1 MVVCKAGRKMLTVA
15 ILAALASAPMQ
26 AALAQDAATQADET
40 TAEGDETTLSSIVV
54 TAQKRE
60 EQLQNVPISI
70 IVASAQLLQDT
81 GSRDIKELQLVVPGL
96 TVTSTSNE
104 ALTTARIRGIGTVG
118 DNTGLE
124 SSVGVVIDG
133 VYRPRNGVGFGDLG
147 ELERIEVLKG
157 PQGTVFGQEHHGRRD
172 QRGHRAAQ
180 HGHRVRRR
188 THRGQLRPVR
198 RQRDAEPVERG
209 ERGVPALRGGPRAR
223 RLPRRGERQRPA
235 HSDEDVTQDFYS
247 FRAQMLF
254 EPSESVDINF
264 AADFT
269 ERNEECCAGVT
280 LIRGPTAAIVDALAP
295 DSGVVAV
302 ADPFDRVAYSNRGTE
317 SEIDDSGL
325 SAEVNWITPWLN
337 EATLTSITAY
347 RDWQTINGAD
357 LDYSTADIW
366 YRNFGPDQA
375 SDGFRTWTQEFRFTG
390 STERFDWMGGLFY
403 ANEDLARNGQ
413 TLLGSGYEPYLSTA
427 LLGRIAGGFPPGTV
441 NTANAATF
449 FSQATGLPYGTGF
462 VGDAADDR
470 YDQNSKS
477 LAFFTNN
484 TWHATDALDLTLG
497 LRYTSEEKEV
507 DSRFRD
513 PNGALGCSAALAN
526 PARVGAALAARGVPV
541 GALGATVPTVI
552 GFMCLPWAN
561 PLFANRNTHQELDE
575 DEWSGTLKA
584 AYRWNDTVMTYL
596 SGARG
601 YKAGGFNLDRVQ
613 SSNGTT
619 SGGSGIL
626 PVTDTSFPGEFVDSY
641 ELGAKTTWL
650 DGNLLLNGALFWQDY
665 EDFQLNSFLGTTF
678 VVRSV
683 PEVTS
688 KGVDVD
694 LQWQT
699 GVDGL
704 LLQGGLTYADTQYG
718 PDALPDADLV
728 LLPDSRLNFAPL
740 WSGSA
745 AATYEVDVFDS
756 LVARFNIAAK
766 YASEYNTGSDLD
778 PQKLPGCVHGGQ
790 RAHRPRIARPQLDAG
805 TVGAEPDRR
814 GVHPGRLRCPAADRF
829 LERLPGRA
837 AHLRPD
843 PARVLLSPEHRPAA
857 ARRAAGALGA
867 RQAPATVAATACT
880 RDRGCPCPPPSGC
893 RLRHSVELAATR
905 MLAVPDSLRFSA
917 KRGGLPC
924 RSGFSHDQAALPSAI
939 WSR

>member
-1 MVVCKAGRKMLTVA
+1 MVVRKAGRKMLTVA
-15 ILAALASAPMQ
+15 ILTALASVPMQ
-26 AALAQDAATQADET
+26 AAMAQDAATQADET

-124 SSVGVVIDG
+124 SSVGIVIDG

-157 PQGTVFGQEHHGRRD
+157 PQGTVFGKNTTAGVINVVTVRPSMATEFGGELTVGNYGQFGASAMLNLSNEESAAFRLYAVGRERD
-172 QRGHRAAQ
+172 GF
-180 HGHRVRRR
+180 
-188 THRGQLRPVR
+188 L
-198 RQRDAEPVERG
+198 DVENG
-209 ERGVPALRGGPRAR
+209 NGPRT
-223 RLPRRGERQRPA
+223 
-235 HSDEDVTQDFYS
+235 SDEDVTQDFYS

-254 EPSESVDINF
+254 EPTESVDINF

-325 SAEVNWITPWLN
+325 SAELNWITPWLN

-366 YRNFGPDQA
+366 YRDFGPDQA

-413 TLLGSGYEPYLSTA
+413 TLLGSAYEPYLSTA
-427 LLGRIAGGFPPGTV
+427 LLGRVAGGFPPGTV

-449 FSQATGLPYGTGF
+449 FSQATGLPYGTSF
-462 VGDAADDR
+462 VGDASDDR

-507 DSRFRD
+507 DSRFRN
-513 PNGALGCSAALAN
+513 PNGALGCAAALAN
-526 PARVGAALAARGVPV
+526 PARVGGALAARGVPV

-619 SGGSGIL
+619 SGAAGIV

-688 KGVDVD
+688 RGVDVD

-699 GVDGL
+699 GLEGL
-704 LLQGGLTYADTQYG
+704 LVQGGLTYADTEYG
-718 PDALPDADLV
+718 DDALPDADLF
-728 LLPDSRLNFAPL
+728 LLPGSRLSFAPL

-778 PQKLPGCVHGGQ
+778 PQKLQDAYTVVN
-790 RAHRPRIARPQLDAG
+790 ARIG
-805 TVGAEPDRR
+805 
-814 GVHPGRLRCPAADRF
+814 
-829 LERLPGRA
+829 
-837 AHLRPD
+837 
-843 PARVLLSPEHRPAA
+843 
-857 ARRAAGALGA
+857 LGS
-867 RQAPATVAATACT
+867 
-880 RDRGCPCPPPSGC
+880 RDRSWMLELWAQNLTDEEYIQVGFDAPLQTGSWNAF
-893 RLRHSVELAATR
+893 LAAPRTYG
-905 MLAVPDSLRFSA
+905 LTLRAF
-917 KRGGLPC
+917 
-924 RSGFSHDQAALPSAI
+924 F
-939 WSR
+939 

>member
-1 MVVCKAGRKMLTVA
+1 MVVRKAGRKMLTVA
-15 ILAALASAPMQ
+15 ILTALASVPMQ

-124 SSVGVVIDG
+124 SSVGIVIDG

-157 PQGTVFGQEHHGRRD
+157 PQGTVFGKNTTAGVINVVTVRPSMATEFGGELTVGNYGQFGASAMLNLSNEESAAFRLYAVGRERD
-172 QRGHRAAQ
+172 GF
-180 HGHRVRRR
+180 
-188 THRGQLRPVR
+188 L
-198 RQRDAEPVERG
+198 DVENG
-209 ERGVPALRGGPRAR
+209 NGPRT
-223 RLPRRGERQRPA
+223 
-235 HSDEDVTQDFYS
+235 SDEDVTQDFYS

-254 EPSESVDINF
+254 EPTESVDINF

-295 DSGVVAV
+295 DSGVAAV

-325 SAEVNWITPWLN
+325 SAELNWITPWLN

-366 YRNFGPDQA
+366 YRDFGPDQA
-375 SDGFRTWTQEFRFTG
+375 SDGFRTWTQELRFTG

-413 TLLGSGYEPYLSTA
+413 TLLGSAYEPYLSTA
-427 LLGRIAGGFPPGTV
+427 LLGRVAGGFPPGTV

-449 FSQATGLPYGTGF
+449 FAQATGLPYGTSF
-462 VGDAADDR
+462 VGDASDDR

-507 DSRFRD
+507 DSRFRN
-513 PNGALGCSAALAN
+513 PNGAAGCAAALAN
-526 PARVGAALAARGVPV
+526 PARVGDALAARGVPV

-619 SGGSGIL
+619 SGAAGIV

-683 PEVTS
+683 PEVRS
-688 KGVDVD
+688 RGVDVD

-699 GVDGL
+699 GLEGL
-704 LLQGGLTYADTQYG
+704 LVQGGLTYADTEYG
-718 PDALPDADLV
+718 DDALPDADLF
-728 LLPDSRLNFAPL
+728 LLPGSRLSFAPL

-778 PQKLPGCVHGGQ
+778 PQKLQDAYTVVN
-790 RAHRPRIARPQLDAG
+790 ARIG
-805 TVGAEPDRR
+805 
-814 GVHPGRLRCPAADRF
+814 
-829 LERLPGRA
+829 
-837 AHLRPD
+837 
-843 PARVLLSPEHRPAA
+843 
-857 ARRAAGALGA
+857 LGS
-867 RQAPATVAATACT
+867 
-880 RDRGCPCPPPSGC
+880 RDRSWMLELWAQNLTDEEYIQVGFDAPLQTGSWNAF
-893 RLRHSVELAATR
+893 LAAPRTYG
-905 MLAVPDSLRFSA
+905 LTLRAF
-917 KRGGLPC
+917 
-924 RSGFSHDQAALPSAI
+924 F
-939 WSR
+939 

>member
-1 MVVCKAGRKMLTVA
+1 MVVRKAGRKMLTVA
-15 ILAALASAPMQ
+15 ILTALASVPMQ
-26 AALAQDAATQADET
+26 AAMAQDAATQADET

-124 SSVGVVIDG
+124 SSVGIVIDG

-157 PQGTVFGQEHHGRRD
+157 PQGTVFGKNTTAGVINVVTVRPSMATEFGGELTVGNYGQFGASAMLNLSNEESAAFRLYAVGRERD
-172 QRGHRAAQ
+172 GF
-180 HGHRVRRR
+180 
-188 THRGQLRPVR
+188 L
-198 RQRDAEPVERG
+198 DVENG
-209 ERGVPALRGGPRAR
+209 NGPRT
-223 RLPRRGERQRPA
+223 
-235 HSDEDVTQDFYS
+235 SDEDVTQDFYS

-254 EPSESVDINF
+254 EPTESVDINF

-325 SAEVNWITPWLN
+325 SAELNWITPWLN

-366 YRNFGPDQA
+366 YRDFGPDQA
-375 SDGFRTWTQEFRFTG
+375 SDGFRTWTQELRFTG
-390 STERFDWMGGLFY
+390 STDRFDWMGGLFY

-413 TLLGSGYEPYLSTA
+413 TLLGSAYEPYLSTA
-427 LLGRIAGGFPPGTV
+427 LLGRVAGGFPPGTV

-449 FSQATGLPYGTGF
+449 FSQATGLPYGTSF

-507 DSRFRD
+507 DSRFRN
-513 PNGALGCSAALAN
+513 PNGALGCAAALAN
-526 PARVGAALAARGVPV
+526 PARVGGALAARGVPV

-619 SGGSGIL
+619 SGAAGIV

-683 PEVTS
+683 PEVRS
-688 KGVDVD
+688 RGVDVD

-699 GVDGL
+699 GLEGL
-704 LLQGGLTYADTQYG
+704 LVQGGLTYADTEYG
-718 PDALPDADLV
+718 DDALPDADLF
-728 LLPDSRLNFAPL
+728 LLPGSRLSFAPL

-778 PQKLPGCVHGGQ
+778 PQKLQDAYTVVN
-790 RAHRPRIARPQLDAG
+790 ARIG
-805 TVGAEPDRR
+805 
-814 GVHPGRLRCPAADRF
+814 
-829 LERLPGRA
+829 
-837 AHLRPD
+837 
-843 PARVLLSPEHRPAA
+843 
-857 ARRAAGALGA
+857 LGS
-867 RQAPATVAATACT
+867 
-880 RDRGCPCPPPSGC
+880 RDRSWMLELWAQNLTDEEYIQVGFDAPLQTGSWNAF
-893 RLRHSVELAATR
+893 LAAPRTYG
-905 MLAVPDSLRFSA
+905 LTLRAF
-917 KRGGLPC
+917 
-924 RSGFSHDQAALPSAI
+924 F
-939 WSR
+939 

>member
-1 MVVCKAGRKMLTVA
+1 MVVRKAGRKMLTVA
-15 ILAALASAPMQ
+15 ILTALASVPMQ

-124 SSVGVVIDG
+124 SSVGIVIDG

-157 PQGTVFGQEHHGRRD
+157 PQGTVFGKNTTAGVINVVTVRPSMATEFGGELTVGNYGQFGASAMLNLSNEESAAFRLYAVGRERD
-172 QRGHRAAQ
+172 GF
-180 HGHRVRRR
+180 
-188 THRGQLRPVR
+188 L
-198 RQRDAEPVERG
+198 DVENG
-209 ERGVPALRGGPRAR
+209 NGPRT
-223 RLPRRGERQRPA
+223 
-235 HSDEDVTQDFYS
+235 SDEDVTQDFYS

-254 EPSESVDINF
+254 EPTESVDINF

-325 SAEVNWITPWLN
+325 SAELNWITPWLN

-366 YRNFGPDQA
+366 YRDFGPDQA

-413 TLLGSGYEPYLSTA
+413 TLLGSAYEPYLSTA
-427 LLGRIAGGFPPGTV
+427 LLGRVAGGFPPGTV

-449 FSQATGLPYGTGF
+449 FSQATGLPYGTSF
-462 VGDAADDR
+462 VGDASDDR

-507 DSRFRD
+507 DSRFRN
-513 PNGALGCSAALAN
+513 PNGALGCAAALAN
-526 PARVGAALAARGVPV
+526 PARVGGALAARGVPV

-619 SGGSGIL
+619 SGAAGIV

-688 KGVDVD
+688 RGVDVD

-699 GVDGL
+699 GLEGL
-704 LLQGGLTYADTQYG
+704 LVQGGLTYADTEYG
-718 PDALPDADLV
+718 DDALPDADLF
-728 LLPDSRLNFAPL
+728 LLPGSRLSFAPL

-778 PQKLPGCVHGGQ
+778 PQKLQDAYTVVN
-790 RAHRPRIARPQLDAG
+790 ARIG
-805 TVGAEPDRR
+805 
-814 GVHPGRLRCPAADRF
+814 
-829 LERLPGRA
+829 
-837 AHLRPD
+837 
-843 PARVLLSPEHRPAA
+843 
-857 ARRAAGALGA
+857 LGS
-867 RQAPATVAATACT
+867 
-880 RDRGCPCPPPSGC
+880 RDRSWMLELWAQNLTDEEYIQVGFDAPLQTGSWNAF
-893 RLRHSVELAATR
+893 LAAPRTYG
-905 MLAVPDSLRFSA
+905 LTLRAF
-917 KRGGLPC
+917 
-924 RSGFSHDQAALPSAI
+924 F
-939 WSR
+939 

>member
-1 MVVCKAGRKMLTVA
+1 MVVRKAGRKMLTVA
-15 ILAALASAPMQ
+15 ILTALASVPMQ
-26 AALAQDAATQADET
+26 AAMAQDAATQADET

-124 SSVGVVIDG
+124 SSVGIVIDG

-157 PQGTVFGQEHHGRRD
+157 PQGTVFGKNTTAGVINVVTVRPSMATEFGGELTVGNYGQFGASAMLNLSNEESAAFRLYAVGRERD
-172 QRGHRAAQ
+172 GF
-180 HGHRVRRR
+180 
-188 THRGQLRPVR
+188 L
-198 RQRDAEPVERG
+198 DVENG
-209 ERGVPALRGGPRAR
+209 NGPRT
-223 RLPRRGERQRPA
+223 
-235 HSDEDVTQDFYS
+235 SDEDVTQDFYS

-254 EPSESVDINF
+254 EPTESVDINF

-325 SAEVNWITPWLN
+325 SAELNWITPWLN

-366 YRNFGPDQA
+366 YRDFGPDQA

-413 TLLGSGYEPYLSTA
+413 TLLGSAYEPYLSTA
-427 LLGRIAGGFPPGTV
+427 LLGRVAGGFPPGTV

-449 FSQATGLPYGTGF
+449 FSQATGLPYGTSF
-462 VGDAADDR
+462 VGDASDDR

-507 DSRFRD
+507 DSRFRN
-513 PNGALGCSAALAN
+513 PNGALGCAAALAN
-526 PARVGAALAARGVPV
+526 PARVGGALAARGVPV

-619 SGGSGIL
+619 SGAAGIV

-683 PEVTS
+683 PEVRS
-688 KGVDVD
+688 RGVDVD

-699 GVDGL
+699 GLEGL
-704 LLQGGLTYADTQYG
+704 LVQGGLTYADTEYG
-718 PDALPDADLV
+718 DDALPDADLF
-728 LLPDSRLNFAPL
+728 LLPGSRLSFAPL

-778 PQKLPGCVHGGQ
+778 PQKLQDAYTVVN
-790 RAHRPRIARPQLDAG
+790 ARIG
-805 TVGAEPDRR
+805 
-814 GVHPGRLRCPAADRF
+814 
-829 LERLPGRA
+829 
-837 AHLRPD
+837 
-843 PARVLLSPEHRPAA
+843 
-857 ARRAAGALGA
+857 LGS
-867 RQAPATVAATACT
+867 
-880 RDRGCPCPPPSGC
+880 RDRSWMLELWAQNLTDEEYIQVGFDAPLQTGSWNAF
-893 RLRHSVELAATR
+893 LAAPRTYG
-905 MLAVPDSLRFSA
+905 LTLRAF
-917 KRGGLPC
+917 
-924 RSGFSHDQAALPSAI
+924 F
-939 WSR
+939 

>member
-1 MVVCKAGRKMLTVA
+1 MVVRKAGRKMLTVA
-15 ILAALASAPMQ
+15 ILTALASVPMQ

-124 SSVGVVIDG
+124 SSVGIVIDG

-157 PQGTVFGQEHHGRRD
+157 PQGTVFGKNTTAGVINVVTVRPSMATEFGGELTVGNYGQFGASAMLNLSNEESAAFRLYAVGRERD
-172 QRGHRAAQ
+172 GF
-180 HGHRVRRR
+180 
-188 THRGQLRPVR
+188 L
-198 RQRDAEPVERG
+198 DVENG
-209 ERGVPALRGGPRAR
+209 NGPRT
-223 RLPRRGERQRPA
+223 
-235 HSDEDVTQDFYS
+235 SDEDVTQDFYS

-254 EPSESVDINF
+254 EPTESVDINF

-295 DSGVVAV
+295 DSGVAAV

-325 SAEVNWITPWLN
+325 SAELNWITPWLN

-366 YRNFGPDQA
+366 YRDFGPDQA
-375 SDGFRTWTQEFRFTG
+375 SDGFRTWTQELRFTG

-413 TLLGSGYEPYLSTA
+413 TLLGSAYEPYLSTA
-427 LLGRIAGGFPPGTV
+427 LLGRVAGGFPPGTV

-449 FSQATGLPYGTGF
+449 FSQATGLPYGTSF
-462 VGDAADDR
+462 VGDASDDR

-507 DSRFRD
+507 DSRFRN
-513 PNGALGCSAALAN
+513 PNGALGCAAALAN
-526 PARVGAALAARGVPV
+526 PARVGGALAARGVPV

-619 SGGSGIL
+619 SGAAGIV

-683 PEVTS
+683 PEVRS
-688 KGVDVD
+688 RGVDVD

-699 GVDGL
+699 GLEGL
-704 LLQGGLTYADTQYG
+704 LVQGGLTYADTEYG
-718 PDALPDADLV
+718 DDALPDADLF
-728 LLPDSRLNFAPL
+728 LLPGSRLSFAPL

-778 PQKLPGCVHGGQ
+778 PQKLQDAYTVVN
-790 RAHRPRIARPQLDAG
+790 ARIG
-805 TVGAEPDRR
+805 
-814 GVHPGRLRCPAADRF
+814 
-829 LERLPGRA
+829 
-837 AHLRPD
+837 
-843 PARVLLSPEHRPAA
+843 
-857 ARRAAGALGA
+857 LGS
-867 RQAPATVAATACT
+867 
-880 RDRGCPCPPPSGC
+880 RDRSWMLELWAQNLTDEEYIQVGFDAPLQTGSWNAF
-893 RLRHSVELAATR
+893 LAAPRTYG
-905 MLAVPDSLRFSA
+905 LTLRAF
-917 KRGGLPC
+917 
-924 RSGFSHDQAALPSAI
+924 F
-939 WSR
+939 

>member
-1 MVVCKAGRKMLTVA
+1 MVVRKAGRKMLTVA
-15 ILAALASAPMQ
+15 ILTALASVPMQ
-26 AALAQDAATQADET
+26 AAMAQDAATQADET

-124 SSVGVVIDG
+124 SSVGIVIDG

-157 PQGTVFGQEHHGRRD
+157 PQGTVFGKNTTAGVINVVTVRPSMATEFGGELTVGNYGQFGASAMLNLSNEESAAFRLYAVGRERD
-172 QRGHRAAQ
+172 GF
-180 HGHRVRRR
+180 
-188 THRGQLRPVR
+188 L
-198 RQRDAEPVERG
+198 DVENG
-209 ERGVPALRGGPRAR
+209 NGPRT
-223 RLPRRGERQRPA
+223 
-235 HSDEDVTQDFYS
+235 SDEDVTQDFYS

-254 EPSESVDINF
+254 EPTESVDINF

-295 DSGVVAV
+295 DSGVAAV

-325 SAEVNWITPWLN
+325 SAELNWITPWLN

-366 YRNFGPDQA
+366 YRDFGPDQA

-413 TLLGSGYEPYLSTA
+413 TLLGSAYEPYLSTA
-427 LLGRIAGGFPPGTV
+427 LLGRVAGGFPPGTV

-449 FSQATGLPYGTGF
+449 FSQATGLPYGTSF

-507 DSRFRD
+507 DSRFRN
-513 PNGALGCSAALAN
+513 PNGALGCAAALAN
-526 PARVGAALAARGVPV
+526 PARVGGALAARGVPV

-619 SGGSGIL
+619 SGAAGIV

-683 PEVTS
+683 PEVRS
-688 KGVDVD
+688 RGVDVD

-699 GVDGL
+699 GLEGL
-704 LLQGGLTYADTQYG
+704 LVQGGLTYADTEYG
-718 PDALPDADLV
+718 DDALPDADLF
-728 LLPDSRLNFAPL
+728 LLPGSRLSFAPL

-778 PQKLPGCVHGGQ
+778 PQKLQDAYTVVN
-790 RAHRPRIARPQLDAG
+790 ARIG
-805 TVGAEPDRR
+805 
-814 GVHPGRLRCPAADRF
+814 
-829 LERLPGRA
+829 
-837 AHLRPD
+837 
-843 PARVLLSPEHRPAA
+843 
-857 ARRAAGALGA
+857 LGS
-867 RQAPATVAATACT
+867 
-880 RDRGCPCPPPSGC
+880 RDRSWMLELWAQNLTDEEYIQVGFDAPLQTGSWNAF
-893 RLRHSVELAATR
+893 LAAPRTYG
-905 MLAVPDSLRFSA
+905 LTLRAF
-917 KRGGLPC
+917 
-924 RSGFSHDQAALPSAI
+924 F
-939 WSR
+939 

>member
-1 MVVCKAGRKMLTVA
+1 MVVRKAGRKMLTVA
-15 ILAALASAPMQ
+15 ILTALASVPMQ

-124 SSVGVVIDG
+124 SSVGIVIDG

-157 PQGTVFGQEHHGRRD
+157 PQGTVFGKNTTAGVINVVTVRPSMATEFGGELTVGNYGQFGASAMLNLSNEESAAFRLYAVGRERD
-172 QRGHRAAQ
+172 GF
-180 HGHRVRRR
+180 
-188 THRGQLRPVR
+188 L
-198 RQRDAEPVERG
+198 DVENG
-209 ERGVPALRGGPRAR
+209 NGPRT
-223 RLPRRGERQRPA
+223 
-235 HSDEDVTQDFYS
+235 SDEDVTQDFYS

-254 EPSESVDINF
+254 EPTESVDINF

-295 DSGVVAV
+295 DSGVAAV

-325 SAEVNWITPWLN
+325 SAELNWITPWLN

-366 YRNFGPDQA
+366 YRDFGPDQA

-413 TLLGSGYEPYLSTA
+413 TLLGSAYEPYLSTA
-427 LLGRIAGGFPPGTV
+427 LLGRVAGGFPPGTV

-449 FSQATGLPYGTGF
+449 FSQATGLPYGTSF
-462 VGDAADDR
+462 VGDASDDR

-507 DSRFRD
+507 DSRFRN
-513 PNGALGCSAALAN
+513 PNGALGCAAALAN
-526 PARVGAALAARGVPV
+526 PARVGGALAARGVPV

-619 SGGSGIL
+619 SGAAGIV

-683 PEVTS
+683 PEVRS
-688 KGVDVD
+688 RGVDVD

-699 GVDGL
+699 GLEGL
-704 LLQGGLTYADTQYG
+704 LVQGGLTYADTEYG
-718 PDALPDADLV
+718 DDALPDADLF
-728 LLPDSRLNFAPL
+728 LLPGSRLSFAPL

-778 PQKLPGCVHGGQ
+778 PQKLQDAYTVVN
-790 RAHRPRIARPQLDAG
+790 ARIG
-805 TVGAEPDRR
+805 
-814 GVHPGRLRCPAADRF
+814 
-829 LERLPGRA
+829 
-837 AHLRPD
+837 
-843 PARVLLSPEHRPAA
+843 
-857 ARRAAGALGA
+857 LGS
-867 RQAPATVAATACT
+867 
-880 RDRGCPCPPPSGC
+880 RDRSWMLELWAQNLTDEEYIQVGFDAPLQTGSWNAF
-893 RLRHSVELAATR
+893 LAAPRTYG
-905 MLAVPDSLRFSA
+905 LTLRAF
-917 KRGGLPC
+917 
-924 RSGFSHDQAALPSAI
+924 F
-939 WSR
+939 

>member
-1 MVVCKAGRKMLTVA
+1 MVVRKAGRKMLTVA
-15 ILAALASAPMQ
+15 ILTALASVPMQ

-124 SSVGVVIDG
+124 SSVGIVIDG

-157 PQGTVFGQEHHGRRD
+157 PQGTVFGKNTTAGVINVVTVRPSMATEFGGELTVGNYGQFGASAMLNLSNEESAAFRLYAVGRERD
-172 QRGHRAAQ
+172 GF
-180 HGHRVRRR
+180 
-188 THRGQLRPVR
+188 L
-198 RQRDAEPVERG
+198 DVENG
-209 ERGVPALRGGPRAR
+209 NGPRT
-223 RLPRRGERQRPA
+223 
-235 HSDEDVTQDFYS
+235 SDEDVTQDFYS

-254 EPSESVDINF
+254 EPTESVDINF

-295 DSGVVAV
+295 DSGVAAV

-325 SAEVNWITPWLN
+325 SAELNWITPWLN

-366 YRNFGPDQA
+366 YRDFGPDQA

-413 TLLGSGYEPYLSTA
+413 TLLGSAYEPYLSTA
-427 LLGRIAGGFPPGTV
+427 LLGRVAGGFPPGTV

-449 FSQATGLPYGTGF
+449 FSQATGLPYGTSF
-462 VGDAADDR
+462 VGDASDDR

-507 DSRFRD
+507 DSRFRN
-513 PNGALGCSAALAN
+513 PNGAAGCAAALAN
-526 PARVGAALAARGVPV
+526 PARVGDALAARGVPV

-619 SGGSGIL
+619 SGAAGIV

-688 KGVDVD
+688 RGVDVD

-699 GVDGL
+699 GLEGL
-704 LLQGGLTYADTQYG
+704 LVQGGLTYADTEYG
-718 PDALPDADLV
+718 DDALPDADLF
-728 LLPDSRLNFAPL
+728 LLPGSRLSFAPL

-778 PQKLPGCVHGGQ
+778 PQKLQDAYTVVN
-790 RAHRPRIARPQLDAG
+790 ARIG
-805 TVGAEPDRR
+805 
-814 GVHPGRLRCPAADRF
+814 
-829 LERLPGRA
+829 
-837 AHLRPD
+837 
-843 PARVLLSPEHRPAA
+843 
-857 ARRAAGALGA
+857 LGS
-867 RQAPATVAATACT
+867 
-880 RDRGCPCPPPSGC
+880 RDRSWMLELWAQNLTDEEYIQVGFDAPLQTGSWNAF
-893 RLRHSVELAATR
+893 LAAPRTYG
-905 MLAVPDSLRFSA
+905 LTLRAF
-917 KRGGLPC
+917 
-924 RSGFSHDQAALPSAI
+924 F
-939 WSR
+939 

>member
-1 MVVCKAGRKMLTVA
+1 MLTVA
-15 ILAALASAPMQ
+15 ILTALASVPMQ

-124 SSVGVVIDG
+124 SSVGIVIDG

-157 PQGTVFGQEHHGRRD
+157 PQGTVFGKNTTAGVINVVTVRPSMATEFGGELTVGNYGQFGASAMLNLSNEESAAFRLYAVGRERD
-172 QRGHRAAQ
+172 GF
-180 HGHRVRRR
+180 
-188 THRGQLRPVR
+188 L
-198 RQRDAEPVERG
+198 DVENG
-209 ERGVPALRGGPRAR
+209 NGPRT
-223 RLPRRGERQRPA
+223 
-235 HSDEDVTQDFYS
+235 SDEDVTQDFYS

-254 EPSESVDINF
+254 EPTESVDINF

-295 DSGVVAV
+295 DSGVAAV

-325 SAEVNWITPWLN
+325 SAELNWITPWLN

-366 YRNFGPDQA
+366 YRDFGPDQA
-375 SDGFRTWTQEFRFTG
+375 SDGFRTWTQELRFTG

-413 TLLGSGYEPYLSTA
+413 TLLGSAYEPYLSTA
-427 LLGRIAGGFPPGTV
+427 LLGRVAGGFPPGTV

-449 FSQATGLPYGTGF
+449 FSQATGLPYGTSF
-462 VGDAADDR
+462 VGDASDDR

-507 DSRFRD
+507 DSRFRN
-513 PNGALGCSAALAN
+513 PNGALGCAAALAN
-526 PARVGAALAARGVPV
+526 PARVGGALAARGVPV

-619 SGGSGIL
+619 SGAAGIV

-683 PEVTS
+683 PEVRS
-688 KGVDVD
+688 RGVDVD

-699 GVDGL
+699 GLEGL
-704 LLQGGLTYADTQYG
+704 LVQGGLTYADTEYG
-718 PDALPDADLV
+718 DDALPDADLF
-728 LLPDSRLNFAPL
+728 LLPGSRLSFAPL

-778 PQKLPGCVHGGQ
+778 PQKLQDAYTVVN
-790 RAHRPRIARPQLDAG
+790 ARIG
-805 TVGAEPDRR
+805 
-814 GVHPGRLRCPAADRF
+814 
-829 LERLPGRA
+829 
-837 AHLRPD
+837 
-843 PARVLLSPEHRPAA
+843 
-857 ARRAAGALGA
+857 LGS
-867 RQAPATVAATACT
+867 
-880 RDRGCPCPPPSGC
+880 RDRSWMLELWAQNLTDEEYIQVGFDAPLQTGSWNAF
-893 RLRHSVELAATR
+893 LAAPRTYG
-905 MLAVPDSLRFSA
+905 LTLRAF
-917 KRGGLPC
+917 
-924 RSGFSHDQAALPSAI
+924 F
-939 WSR
+939 

>member
-1 MVVCKAGRKMLTVA
+1 MVVRKAGRKMLTVA
-15 ILAALASAPMQ
+15 ILTALASVPMQ

-124 SSVGVVIDG
+124 SSVGIVIDG

-157 PQGTVFGQEHHGRRD
+157 PQGTVFGKNTTAGVINVVTVRPSMATEFGGELTVGNYGQFGASAMLNLSNEESAAFRLYAVGRERD
-172 QRGHRAAQ
+172 GF
-180 HGHRVRRR
+180 
-188 THRGQLRPVR
+188 L
-198 RQRDAEPVERG
+198 DVENG
-209 ERGVPALRGGPRAR
+209 NGPRT
-223 RLPRRGERQRPA
+223 
-235 HSDEDVTQDFYS
+235 SDEDVTQDFYS

-254 EPSESVDINF
+254 EPTESVDINF

-325 SAEVNWITPWLN
+325 SAELNWITPWLN

-366 YRNFGPDQA
+366 YRDFGPDQA

-413 TLLGSGYEPYLSTA
+413 TLLGSAYEPYLSTA
-427 LLGRIAGGFPPGTV
+427 LLGRVAGGFPPGTV

-449 FSQATGLPYGTGF
+449 FSQATGLPYGTSF
-462 VGDAADDR
+462 VGDASDDR

-507 DSRFRD
+507 DSRFRN
-513 PNGALGCSAALAN
+513 PNGALGCAAALAN
-526 PARVGAALAARGVPV
+526 PARVGGALAARGVPV

-619 SGGSGIL
+619 SGAAGIV

-683 PEVTS
+683 PEVRS
-688 KGVDVD
+688 RGVDVD

-699 GVDGL
+699 GLEGL
-704 LLQGGLTYADTQYG
+704 LVQGGLTYADTEYG
-718 PDALPDADLV
+718 DDALPDADLF
-728 LLPDSRLNFAPL
+728 LLPGSRLSFAPL

-778 PQKLPGCVHGGQ
+778 PQKLQDAYTVVN
-790 RAHRPRIARPQLDAG
+790 ARIG
-805 TVGAEPDRR
+805 
-814 GVHPGRLRCPAADRF
+814 
-829 LERLPGRA
+829 
-837 AHLRPD
+837 
-843 PARVLLSPEHRPAA
+843 
-857 ARRAAGALGA
+857 LGS
-867 RQAPATVAATACT
+867 
-880 RDRGCPCPPPSGC
+880 RDRSWMLELWAQNLTDEEYIQVGFDAPLQTGSWNAF
-893 RLRHSVELAATR
+893 LAAPRTYG
-905 MLAVPDSLRFSA
+905 LTLRAF
-917 KRGGLPC
+917 
-924 RSGFSHDQAALPSAI
+924 F
-939 WSR
+939 

>member
-1 MVVCKAGRKMLTVA
+1 MRHVNEDITEFGGELTVGNYGQFG
-15 ILAALASAPMQ
+15 ASAM
-26 AALAQDAATQADET
+26 LN
-40 TAEGDETTLSSIVV
+40 L
-54 TAQKRE
+54 
-60 EQLQNVPISI
+60 
-70 IVASAQLLQDT
+70 
-81 GSRDIKELQLVVPGL
+81 
-96 TVTSTSNE
+96 SNE
-104 ALTTARIRGIGTVG
+104 ESAAFRLYAVG
-118 DNTGLE
+118 RE
-124 SSVGVVIDG
+124 RDG
-133 VYRPRNGVGFGDLG
+133 FLDVENGN
-147 ELERIEVLKG
+147 
-157 PQGTVFGQEHHGRRD
+157 
-172 QRGHRAAQ
+172 
-180 HGHRVRRR
+180 
-188 THRGQLRPVR
+188 
-198 RQRDAEPVERG
+198 
-209 ERGVPALRGGPRAR
+209 GPRT
-223 RLPRRGERQRPA
+223 
-235 HSDEDVTQDFYS
+235 SDEDVTQDFYS

-325 SAEVNWITPWLN
+325 SAEAQLDHAMV
-337 EATLTSITAY
+337 E
-347 RDWQTINGAD
+347 RGHAD
-357 LDYSTADIW
+357 LDHRLPRLADHQ
-366 YRNFGPDQA
+366 RRRPRLQHRRHLVSQLRPDQA
-375 SDGFRTWTQEFRFTG
+375 SDGFRTWTPRSSASPVPPSASTG
-390 STERFDWMGGLFY
+390 WAACSMRTRISRAMARPCSARAY
-403 ANEDLARNGQ
+403 VLA
-413 TLLGSGYEPYLSTA
+413 STA

-619 SGGSGIL
+619 SSGGSGIV

-650 DGNLLLNGALFWQDY
+650 DGNLLLNGALFGRTTRI
-665 EDFQLNSFLGTTF
+665 FQLNSFLGTTF

-688 KGVDVD
+688 RGVDVD

-699 GVDGL
+699 GVEGL
-704 LLQGGLTYADTQYG
+704 LVQGGLTYADTEYG
-718 PDALPDADLV
+718 PDALPDADLL
-728 LLPDSRLNFAPL
+728 LLPGSRLSFAPL

-778 PQKLPGCVHGGQ
+778 PQKLQDAYTVVN
-790 RAHRPRIARPQLDAG
+790 ARIG
-805 TVGAEPDRR
+805 
-814 GVHPGRLRCPAADRF
+814 
-829 LERLPGRA
+829 
-837 AHLRPD
+837 
-843 PARVLLSPEHRPAA
+843 
-857 ARRAAGALGA
+857 LGS
-867 RQAPATVAATACT
+867 
-880 RDRGCPCPPPSGC
+880 RDRSWMLELWAQNLTDEEYIQVGFDAPLQTGSWNAF
-893 RLRHSVELAATR
+893 LAAPRTYG
-905 MLAVPDSLRFSA
+905 LTLRAF
-917 KRGGLPC
+917 
-924 RSGFSHDQAALPSAI
+924 F
-939 WSR
+939 

>member
-1 MVVCKAGRKMLTVA
+1 MVVRKAGRKMLTVA
-15 ILAALASAPMQ
+15 ILTALASVPMQ
-26 AALAQDAATQADET
+26 AAMAQDAATQADET

-124 SSVGVVIDG
+124 SSVGIVIDG

-157 PQGTVFGQEHHGRRD
+157 PQGTVFGKNTTAGVINVVTVRPSMATEFGGELTVGNYGQFGASAMLNLSNEESAAFRLYAVGRERD
-172 QRGHRAAQ
+172 GF
-180 HGHRVRRR
+180 
-188 THRGQLRPVR
+188 L
-198 RQRDAEPVERG
+198 DVENG
-209 ERGVPALRGGPRAR
+209 NGPRT
-223 RLPRRGERQRPA
+223 
-235 HSDEDVTQDFYS
+235 SDEDVTQDFYS

-254 EPSESVDINF
+254 EPTESVDINF

-325 SAEVNWITPWLN
+325 SAELNWITPWLN

-366 YRNFGPDQA
+366 YRDFGPDQA
-375 SDGFRTWTQEFRFTG
+375 SDGFRTWTQELRFTG

-413 TLLGSGYEPYLSTA
+413 TLLGSAYEPYLSTA
-427 LLGRIAGGFPPGTV
+427 LLGRVAGGFPPGTV

-449 FSQATGLPYGTGF
+449 FSQATGLPYGTSF
-462 VGDAADDR
+462 VGDASDDR

-507 DSRFRD
+507 DSRFRN

-526 PARVGAALAARGVPV
+526 PARVGGALAARGVPV

-619 SGGSGIL
+619 SGAAGIV

-688 KGVDVD
+688 RGVDVD

-699 GVDGL
+699 GLEGL
-704 LLQGGLTYADTQYG
+704 LVQGGLTYADTEYG
-718 PDALPDADLV
+718 DDALPDADLF
-728 LLPDSRLNFAPL
+728 LLPGSRLSFAPL

-778 PQKLPGCVHGGQ
+778 PQKLQDAYTVVN
-790 RAHRPRIARPQLDAG
+790 ARIG
-805 TVGAEPDRR
+805 
-814 GVHPGRLRCPAADRF
+814 
-829 LERLPGRA
+829 
-837 AHLRPD
+837 
-843 PARVLLSPEHRPAA
+843 
-857 ARRAAGALGA
+857 LGS
-867 RQAPATVAATACT
+867 
-880 RDRGCPCPPPSGC
+880 RDRSWMLELWAQNLTDEEYIQVGFDAPLQTGSWNAF
-893 RLRHSVELAATR
+893 LAAPRTYG
-905 MLAVPDSLRFSA
+905 LTLRAF
-917 KRGGLPC
+917 
-924 RSGFSHDQAALPSAI
+924 F
-939 WSR
+939 

>member
-1 MVVCKAGRKMLTVA
+1 MVVRKAGRKMLTVA
-15 ILAALASAPMQ
+15 ILTALASVPMQ

-124 SSVGVVIDG
+124 SSVGIVIDG

-157 PQGTVFGQEHHGRRD
+157 PQGTVFGKNTTAGVINVVTVRPSMATEFGGELTVGNYGQFGASAMLNLSNEESAAFRLYAVGRERD
-172 QRGHRAAQ
+172 GF
-180 HGHRVRRR
+180 
-188 THRGQLRPVR
+188 L
-198 RQRDAEPVERG
+198 DVENG
-209 ERGVPALRGGPRAR
+209 NGPRT
-223 RLPRRGERQRPA
+223 
-235 HSDEDVTQDFYS
+235 SDEDVTQDFYS

-254 EPSESVDINF
+254 EPTESVDINF

-325 SAEVNWITPWLN
+325 SAELNWIAPWLN

-366 YRNFGPDQA
+366 YRDFGPDQA
-375 SDGFRTWTQEFRFTG
+375 SDGFRTWTQELRFTG

-413 TLLGSGYEPYLSTA
+413 TLLGSAYEPYLSTA
-427 LLGRIAGGFPPGTV
+427 LLGRVAGGFPPGTV

-449 FSQATGLPYGTGF
+449 FSQATGLPYGTSF

-470 YDQNSKS
+470 YDQTSKS

-507 DSRFRD
+507 DSRFRN
-513 PNGALGCSAALAN
+513 PNGAAGCAAALAN
-526 PARVGAALAARGVPV
+526 PARVGGALAARGVPV

-619 SGGSGIL
+619 SGAAGIV

-683 PEVTS
+683 PEVRS
-688 KGVDVD
+688 RGVDVD

-699 GVDGL
+699 GLEGL
-704 LLQGGLTYADTQYG
+704 LVQGGLTYADTEYG
-718 PDALPDADLV
+718 DDALPDADLF
-728 LLPDSRLNFAPL
+728 LLPGSRLSFAPL

-778 PQKLPGCVHGGQ
+778 PQKLQDAYTVVN
-790 RAHRPRIARPQLDAG
+790 ARIG
-805 TVGAEPDRR
+805 
-814 GVHPGRLRCPAADRF
+814 
-829 LERLPGRA
+829 
-837 AHLRPD
+837 
-843 PARVLLSPEHRPAA
+843 
-857 ARRAAGALGA
+857 LGS
-867 RQAPATVAATACT
+867 
-880 RDRGCPCPPPSGC
+880 RDRSWMLELWAQNLTDEEYIQVGFDAPLQTGSWNAF
-893 RLRHSVELAATR
+893 LAAPRTYG
-905 MLAVPDSLRFSA
+905 LTLRAF
-917 KRGGLPC
+917 
-924 RSGFSHDQAALPSAI
+924 F
-939 WSR
+939 

>member
-1 MVVCKAGRKMLTVA
+1 MVVRKAGRKMLTVA
-15 ILAALASAPMQ
+15 ILTALASVPMQ
-26 AALAQDAATQADET
+26 AAMAQDAATQADET

-124 SSVGVVIDG
+124 SSVGIVIDG

-157 PQGTVFGQEHHGRRD
+157 PQGTVFGKNTTAGVINVVTVRPSMATEFGGELTVGNYGQFGASAMLNLSNEESAAFRLYAVGRERD
-172 QRGHRAAQ
+172 GF
-180 HGHRVRRR
+180 
-188 THRGQLRPVR
+188 L
-198 RQRDAEPVERG
+198 DVENG
-209 ERGVPALRGGPRAR
+209 NGPRT
-223 RLPRRGERQRPA
+223 
-235 HSDEDVTQDFYS
+235 SDEDVTQDFYS

-254 EPSESVDINF
+254 EPTESVDINF

-325 SAEVNWITPWLN
+325 SAELNWVTPWLN

-366 YRNFGPDQA
+366 YRDFGPDQA

-413 TLLGSGYEPYLSTA
+413 TLLGSAYEPYLSTA
-427 LLGRIAGGFPPGTV
+427 LLGRVAGGFPPGTV

-449 FSQATGLPYGTGF
+449 FSQATGLPYGTSF
-462 VGDAADDR
+462 VGDASDDR

-507 DSRFRD
+507 DSRFRN
-513 PNGALGCSAALAN
+513 PNGALGCAAALAN
-526 PARVGAALAARGVPV
+526 PARVGGALAARGVPV

-619 SGGSGIL
+619 SGAAGIV

-688 KGVDVD
+688 RGVDVD

-699 GVDGL
+699 GLEGL
-704 LLQGGLTYADTQYG
+704 LVQGGLTYADTEYG
-718 PDALPDADLV
+718 DDALPDADLF
-728 LLPDSRLNFAPL
+728 LLPGSRLSFAPL

-778 PQKLPGCVHGGQ
+778 PQKLQDAYTVVN
-790 RAHRPRIARPQLDAG
+790 ARIG
-805 TVGAEPDRR
+805 
-814 GVHPGRLRCPAADRF
+814 
-829 LERLPGRA
+829 
-837 AHLRPD
+837 
-843 PARVLLSPEHRPAA
+843 
-857 ARRAAGALGA
+857 LGS
-867 RQAPATVAATACT
+867 
-880 RDRGCPCPPPSGC
+880 RDRSWMLELWAQNLTDEEYIQVGFDAPLQTGSWNAF
-893 RLRHSVELAATR
+893 LAAPRTYG
-905 MLAVPDSLRFSA
+905 LTLRAF
-917 KRGGLPC
+917 
-924 RSGFSHDQAALPSAI
+924 F
-939 WSR
+939 

>member
-1 MVVCKAGRKMLTVA
+1 MVVRKAGRKMLTVA
-15 ILAALASAPMQ
+15 ILTALASVPMQ

-124 SSVGVVIDG
+124 SSVGIVIDG

-157 PQGTVFGQEHHGRRD
+157 PQGTVFGKNTTAGVINVVTVRPSMATEFGGELTVGNYGQFGASAMLNLSNEESAAFRLYAVGRERD
-172 QRGHRAAQ
+172 GF
-180 HGHRVRRR
+180 
-188 THRGQLRPVR
+188 L
-198 RQRDAEPVERG
+198 DVENG
-209 ERGVPALRGGPRAR
+209 NGPRT
-223 RLPRRGERQRPA
+223 
-235 HSDEDVTQDFYS
+235 SDEDVTQDFYS

-254 EPSESVDINF
+254 EPTESVDINF

-295 DSGVVAV
+295 DSGVAAV

-325 SAEVNWITPWLN
+325 SAELNWITPWLN

-366 YRNFGPDQA
+366 YRDFGPDQA

-413 TLLGSGYEPYLSTA
+413 TLLGSAYEPYLSTA
-427 LLGRIAGGFPPGTV
+427 LLGRVAGGFPPGTV

-449 FSQATGLPYGTGF
+449 FSQATGLPYGTSF

-507 DSRFRD
+507 DSRFRN
-513 PNGALGCSAALAN
+513 PNGALGCAAALAN
-526 PARVGAALAARGVPV
+526 PARVGGALAARGVPV

-619 SGGSGIL
+619 SGAAGIV

-683 PEVTS
+683 PEVRS
-688 KGVDVD
+688 RGVDVD

-699 GVDGL
+699 GLEGL
-704 LLQGGLTYADTQYG
+704 LVQGGLTYADTEYG
-718 PDALPDADLV
+718 DDALPDADLF
-728 LLPDSRLNFAPL
+728 LLPGSRLSFAPL

-778 PQKLPGCVHGGQ
+778 PQKLQDAYTVVN
-790 RAHRPRIARPQLDAG
+790 ARIG
-805 TVGAEPDRR
+805 
-814 GVHPGRLRCPAADRF
+814 
-829 LERLPGRA
+829 
-837 AHLRPD
+837 
-843 PARVLLSPEHRPAA
+843 
-857 ARRAAGALGA
+857 LGS
-867 RQAPATVAATACT
+867 
-880 RDRGCPCPPPSGC
+880 RDRSWMLELWAQNLTDEEYIQVGFDAPLQTGSWNAF
-893 RLRHSVELAATR
+893 LAAPRTYG
-905 MLAVPDSLRFSA
+905 LTLRAF
-917 KRGGLPC
+917 
-924 RSGFSHDQAALPSAI
+924 F
-939 WSR
+939 

>member
-1 MVVCKAGRKMLTVA
+1 MVVRKAGRKMLTVA
-15 ILAALASAPMQ
+15 ILTALASMPMQ
-26 AALAQDAATQADET
+26 SALAQDAATQADET

-124 SSVGVVIDG
+124 SSVGIVIDG

-157 PQGTVFGQEHHGRRD
+157 PQGTVFGKNTTAGVINVVTVRPSMATEFGGELTVGNYGQFGASAMLNLSNEESAAFRLYAVGRERD
-172 QRGHRAAQ
+172 GF
-180 HGHRVRRR
+180 
-188 THRGQLRPVR
+188 L
-198 RQRDAEPVERG
+198 DVENG
-209 ERGVPALRGGPRAR
+209 NGPRT
-223 RLPRRGERQRPA
+223 
-235 HSDEDVTQDFYS
+235 SDEDVTQDFYS

-254 EPSESVDINF
+254 EPTESVDINF

-295 DSGVVAV
+295 DSGVAAV

-325 SAEVNWITPWLN
+325 SAELNWITPWLN

-366 YRNFGPDQA
+366 YRDFGPDQA

-413 TLLGSGYEPYLSTA
+413 TLLGSAYEPYLSTA
-427 LLGRIAGGFPPGTV
+427 LLGRVAGGFPPGTV

-449 FSQATGLPYGTGF
+449 FSQATGLPYGTSF
-462 VGDAADDR
+462 VGDASDDR

-507 DSRFRD
+507 DSRFRN
-513 PNGALGCSAALAN
+513 PNGALGCAAALAN
-526 PARVGAALAARGVPV
+526 PARVGGALAARGVPV

-619 SGGSGIL
+619 SGAAGIV

-688 KGVDVD
+688 RGVDVD

-699 GVDGL
+699 GLEGL
-704 LLQGGLTYADTQYG
+704 LVQGGLTYADTEYG
-718 PDALPDADLV
+718 DDALPDADLF
-728 LLPDSRLNFAPL
+728 LLPGSRLSFAPL

-778 PQKLPGCVHGGQ
+778 PQKLQDAYTVVN
-790 RAHRPRIARPQLDAG
+790 ARIG
-805 TVGAEPDRR
+805 
-814 GVHPGRLRCPAADRF
+814 
-829 LERLPGRA
+829 
-837 AHLRPD
+837 
-843 PARVLLSPEHRPAA
+843 
-857 ARRAAGALGA
+857 LGS
-867 RQAPATVAATACT
+867 
-880 RDRGCPCPPPSGC
+880 RDRSWMLELWAQNLTDEEYIQVGFDAPLQTGSWNAF
-893 RLRHSVELAATR
+893 LAAPRTYG
-905 MLAVPDSLRFSA
+905 LTLRAF
-917 KRGGLPC
+917 
-924 RSGFSHDQAALPSAI
+924 F
-939 WSR
+939 